1 MLCEEFKFYF
11 MNVIIKLVI
20 EGCIVWEVLLI
31 RMWIVVDCLFLVII
45 RIFIWFFFIG
55 MVIIELN
62 DWIYGCVY

>member
-1 MLCEEFKFYF
+1 MLCEEFKVYF

-31 RMWIVVDCLFLVII
+31 RMWIVVGCLFLVII